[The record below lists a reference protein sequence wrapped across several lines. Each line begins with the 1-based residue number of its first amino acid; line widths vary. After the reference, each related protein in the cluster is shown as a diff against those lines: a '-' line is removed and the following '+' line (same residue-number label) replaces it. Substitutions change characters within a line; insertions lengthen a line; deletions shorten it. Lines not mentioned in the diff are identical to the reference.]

1 MEKTNKGFGDTIDSI
16 TTKTGI
22 KGAIKKIFG
31 DSCGCEERRKKMN
44 ALYPNFKNIRPFTD
58 DEKKVFESI
67 VPIIE
72 KTNKLTPD
80 QKNALNILHG
90 GVFGRNAKWSGCGSC
105 NQKTIN
111 NLKKVYEKSCDN
123 K

>member
-1 MEKTNKGFGDTIDSI
+1 MAKTNKGFGDTIDSI

-58 DEKKVFESI
+58 DEKKVFESTHTR
-67 VPIIE
+67 PKKRIE
-72 KTNKLTPD
+72 HL
-80 QKNALNILHG
+80 AW
-90 GVFGRNAKWSGCGSC
+90 GR
-105 NQKTIN
+105 
-111 NLKKVYEKSCDN
+111 V
-123 K
+123 